1 MTFDA
6 SVFVGISL
14 DGFIAR
20 EDGDFS
26 WLLGAGEGLGD
37 TGYAAFA
44 ATIDALVIGRNT
56 YDVVAAFDEWPYTD
70 KRVLVLSSTLT
81 EVTEP
86 LTSVHPSLQEA
97 VAALEDE
104 RVRHVYVDGGQVIQE
119 FLRAGL
125 VTDLTISRAPILL
138 GSGIPLFGPLDHDV
152 WLDLVSVRDMG
163 EGFVQSKYRV
173 RQP

>member
-6 SVFVGISL
+6 SVFVGTSL

-26 WLLGAGEGLGD
+26 WLLGAGEKLGD

-44 ATIDALVIGRNT
+44 ATVDALVIGRNT
-56 YDVVAAFDEWPYTD
+56 YDVVAAFEEWPYTD
-70 KRVLVLSSTLT
+70 KRVLVLSTTLT
-81 EVTEP
+81 EVAEP
-86 LTSVHPSLQEA
+86 LTTVHRSLSDA
-97 VAALEDE
+97 VATLESE
-104 RVRHVYVDGGQVIQE
+104 RKRHVYVDGGQVIQE

-125 VTDLTISRAPILL
+125 VSDLTISRAPILL
-138 GSGIPLFGPLDHDV
+138 GSGIPLFGRLDHDV
-152 WLDLVSVRDMG
+152 QLELVSLRDMG

-173 RQP
+173 VQS

>member
-6 SVFVGISL
+6 SVFVGVSL

-26 WLLGAGEGLGD
+26 WLLSAGEGLGD

-44 ATIDALVIGRNT
+44 ATVDALVVGRNT
-56 YDVVAAFDEWPYTD
+56 FDVVAGFEEWPYGD
-70 KRVLVLSSTLT
+70 KRVLVLSSTLQ
-81 EVTEP
+81 EVSQP
-86 LTSVHPSLQEA
+86 LTTVHSSLPDA
-97 VAALEDE
+97 VATLEAE
-104 RVRHVYVDGGQVIQE
+104 QKRHVYVDGGQVIQQ

-152 WLDLVSVRDMG
+152 KLELVSLRDLG
-163 EGFVQSKYRV
+163 FGFVQSKYRV
-173 RQP
+173 LQP